1 MNLLFRLGKN
11 DEYFSS
17 LEEAI
22 DFFKDV
28 LPNRDKNY
36 FFHTKIMRQLKRGD
50 IIYFSYDGFIIAKA
64 IFQEEEINKDKNRD
78 EKFIYGH
85 KVGDIQTINSSSKL
99 NSNIIKG
106 QDMIYI
112 KNKTI
117 QDEIDRVLEGAKK

>member
-11 DEYFSS
+11 DENFSS
-17 LEEAI
+17 REEAI
-22 DFFKDV
+22 DFFEDV

-36 FFHTKIMRQLKRGD
+36 FFHTKIMKQLTRGD

-64 IFQEEEINKDKNRD
+64 IFQEEIKIDKNRD
-78 EKFIYGH
+78 EKFINGH
-85 KVGDIQTINSSSKL
+85 KVENIQMINSSSKL
-99 NSNIIKG
+99 NSKIIKG

-112 KNKTI
+112 KDKTI